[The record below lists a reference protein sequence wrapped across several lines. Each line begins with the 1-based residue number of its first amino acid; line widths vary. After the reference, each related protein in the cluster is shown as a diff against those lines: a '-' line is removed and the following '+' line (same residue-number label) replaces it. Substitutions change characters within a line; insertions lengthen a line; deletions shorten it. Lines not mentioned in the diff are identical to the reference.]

1 VASAADNHANGQP
14 ISAMVFNSKG
24 KFFLNLDEKAAAAP
38 VTVAPVKQPAPAKPA
53 ATKAPAKGDKPSIT
67 IQAPAGGAASAA
79 TTTAAATSATPS
91 AVDNAADNAA
101 PQGKVLTTAE
111 AIAAELAAAQAA
123 RPAAV
128 DATFAPDCLTPGG
141 ALPMR
146 RRRGGA
152 NLAGFRTMAGGLF
165 GKK

>member
-1 VASAADNHANGQP
+1 MAAPAADNHANGQP
-14 ISAMVFNSKG
+14 INAMG
-24 KFFLNLDEKAAAAP
+24 KFFLNLDEKGAATP
-38 VTVAPVKQPAPAKPA
+38 VTVAPVAKPA
-53 ATKAPAKGDKPSIT
+53 PKAEAKPKASAPVS
-67 IQAPAGGAASAA
+67 IQAPAASGAPASSPA
-79 TTTAAATSATPS
+79 TTPSSSSTAPEP
-91 AVDNAADNAA
+91 VAA
-101 PQGKVLTTAE
+101 PQGQGLTTAE

-152 NLAGFRTMAGGLF
+152 NLAGFRSMAGGLF

>member
-1 VASAADNHANGQP
+1 
-14 ISAMVFNSKG
+14 MG
-24 KFFLNLDEKAAAAP
+24 KFFLNLDEKGAATP
-38 VTVAPVKQPAPAKPA
+38 VTVAPVAKPA
-53 ATKAPAKGDKPSIT
+53 PKAEAKPKASAPVS
-67 IQAPAGGAASAA
+67 IQAPAASGATASAPAASSSSTA
-79 TTTAAATSATPS
+79 TEP
-91 AVDNAADNAA
+91 VAA
-101 PQGKVLTTAE
+101 PQGQGLTTAE

-128 DATFAPDCLTPGG
+128 EATFAPDCLTPGG

-152 NLAGFRTMAGGLF
+152 NLAGFRSMAGGLF

>member
-1 VASAADNHANGQP
+1 MAAPAADNHANGQP

-24 KFFLNLDEKAAAAP
+24 KFFLNLDEKAAAQP
-38 VTVAPVKQPAPAKPA
+38 VTVAPVAKAAPKATAKSEGKPKA
-53 ATKAPAKGDKPSIT
+53 AAPVS
-67 IQAPAGGAASAA
+67 IQAPASSSA
-79 TTTAAATSATPS
+79 TTEAA
-91 AVDNAADNAA
+91 AA
-101 PQGKVLTTAE
+101 PQGQVLTTAE

-128 DATFAPDCLTPGG
+128 EATFAPDCLTPGT

-152 NLAGFRTMAGGLF
+152 NLAGFRAMAGGLF

>member
-1 VASAADNHANGQP
+1 
-14 ISAMVFNSKG
+14 MVFNSKGNSKG

-38 VTVAPVKQPAPAKPA
+38 VVTVAPVKQPAPAKPA
-53 ATKAPAKGDKPSIT
+53 ATKAAAQPS
-67 IQAPAGGAASAA
+67 IQAPAAGAASAA
-79 TTTAAATSATPS
+79 TTTAAAPS
-91 AVDNAADNAA
+91 AADTAA

-128 DATFAPDCLTPGG
+128 DATFAPDCLTPGS
-141 ALPMR
+141 ALPVR
-146 RRRGGA
+146 RRRAGA
-152 NLAGFRTMAGGLF
+152 NLAEFKAVASSLL

>member
-1 VASAADNHANGQP
+1 VGSAADNHANGQP

-38 VTVAPVKQPAPAKPA
+38 VTVAPVKQAAPAKPA
-53 ATKAPAKGDKPSIT
+53 ATKAAAQPS
-67 IQAPAGGAASAA
+67 IQAPAAGAASAA
-79 TTTAAATSATPS
+79 TTAAAPTSAAPS
-91 AVDNAADNAA
+91 AADNAA

-146 RRRGGA
+146 RRSGGA
-152 NLAGFRTMAGGLF
+152 NLAGFRAMAGGLF